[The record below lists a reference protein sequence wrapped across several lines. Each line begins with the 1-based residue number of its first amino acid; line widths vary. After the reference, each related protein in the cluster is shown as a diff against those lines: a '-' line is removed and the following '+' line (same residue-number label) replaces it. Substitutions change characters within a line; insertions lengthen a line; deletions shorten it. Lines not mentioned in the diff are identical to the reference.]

1 MKKPL
6 ILLLFIGSLAACHRK
21 TAPPPSPPAPPSA
34 SVLSPAPKNME
45 RKTPVPKT
53 IQVNDLAATKTP
65 DGRMYYDLNGKRY
78 WKNFKDGKYYLF
90 RKGMLANPD
99 FKP

>member
-1 MKKPL
+1 MIKPFIL
-6 ILLLFIGSLAACHRK
+6 ILLMGGLMACHRK
-21 TAPPPSPPAPPSA
+21 TAPPPPPPPST
-34 SVLSPAPKNME
+34 SAPTKTPE

-53 IQVNDLAATKTP
+53 IQVNDQAATKTP

-90 RKGMLANPD
+90 KKGMLANPD

>member
-6 ILLLFIGSLAACHRK
+6 ILILLLWGFTACHRK
-21 TAPPPSPPAPPSA
+21 TAPPPPPPSA
-34 SVLSPAPKNME
+34 TVPANKTPV

-53 IQVNDLAATKTP
+53 IVVNDMAATKTP
-65 DGRMYYDLNGKRY
+65 DGRLYYDLNGKRY
-78 WKNFKDGKYYLF
+78 WKNFRDGKYYLF